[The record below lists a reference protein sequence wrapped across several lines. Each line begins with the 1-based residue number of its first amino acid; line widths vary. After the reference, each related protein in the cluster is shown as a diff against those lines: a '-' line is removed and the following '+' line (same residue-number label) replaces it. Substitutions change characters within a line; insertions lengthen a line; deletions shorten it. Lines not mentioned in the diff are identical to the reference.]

1 MENTGVITLIHG
13 HILTMDSQSNY
24 YSDGMIVIRNKR
36 IDYVGP
42 FDPMKVSGNVFDA
55 ADKLILPGLI
65 NTHAHSGSALFRSL
79 ADDLFLM
86 DWLENYMWPAERF
99 QTKESAYI
107 AAALTHLEFLQ
118 NGITTNADMWYFP
131 ESVAQAVLESGLR
144 TFICST
150 IFTKGSPESK
160 DTLRVAAD
168 FVEKYKGRSEET
180 RIYPAYGPHAIYT
193 CSQETLREVAELAKR
208 DHVLIH
214 THISETS
221 GEQKACLERLGM
233 TPSQAMKDVG
243 IFENHV
249 LAAHCI
255 YLSEE
260 DCEIFQENRAAISY
274 NPVSNLKLC
283 SGILPLEKMLNDGI
297 CVSIGTDGPQS
308 NNSLDLLRDLKMGSL
323 IQKNEL
329 KNPRFLPAEK
339 ALRMATIDGAKA
351 LGMEKEI
358 GSLEVGKRADII
370 TLDTNRAVMIP
381 LLDEKPASLYS
392 QVVYAAS
399 GSNVCDVF
407 VDGECLMK
415 NRQELRVDRQYI
427 SKKAQE
433 IARNSIQKNGL

>member
-13 HILTMDSQSNY
+13 HILTMNSTSDY

-36 IDYVGP
+36 IDYIGP

-55 ADKLILPGLI
+55 TDKLILPGLI

-160 DTLRVAAD
+160 DTLGVAAD

-221 GEQKACLERLGM
+221 GEQKTCLERLGM

-260 DCEIFQENRAAISY
+260 DCEIFRKSQAAISY

-283 SGILPLEKMLNDGI
+283 SGILPLEKMLDNDI

-358 GSLEVGKRADII
+358 GSLEAGKRADII

-381 LLDEKPASLYS
+381 LLDERPASLYS

-427 SKKAQE
+427 SKTAQE
-433 IARNSIQKNGL
+433 IAKSSIKKNGL

>member
-1 MENTGVITLIHG
+1 
-13 HILTMDSQSNY
+13 
-24 YSDGMIVIRNKR
+24 
-36 IDYVGP
+36 
-42 FDPMKVSGNVFDA
+42 
-55 ADKLILPGLI
+55 
-65 NTHAHSGSALFRSL
+65 
-79 ADDLFLM
+79 
-86 DWLENYMWPAERF
+86 
-99 QTKESAYI
+99 
-107 AAALTHLEFLQ
+107 
-118 NGITTNADMWYFP
+118 
-131 ESVAQAVLESGLR
+131 LR

-150 IFTKGSPESK
+150 IFTKGSRESK
-160 DTLRVAAD
+160 DTLGVAAN

-221 GEQKACLERLGM
+221 GEQKVCFERLGM

-260 DCEIFQENRAAISY
+260 DREIFRENHAAISY

-283 SGILPLEKMLNDGI
+283 SGILPLEKMLNNDI

-308 NNSLDLLRDLKMGSL
+308 NNSLDLLRDLKIGSL

-358 GSLEVGKRADII
+358 GSLEAGKRADII

-381 LLDEKPASLYS
+381 LLDEKPTSLYS

-427 SKKAQE
+427 SKTAQE
-433 IARNSIQKNGL
+433 IAKSSIKKNRL

>member
-24 YSDGMIVIRNKR
+24 YSDGMIVIRNRR
-36 IDYVGP
+36 IDYVGS
-42 FDPMKVSGNVFDA
+42 FDPMKVSGNVFDT

-168 FVEKYKGRSEET
+168 FVEKYKGSSEET

-381 LLDEKPASLYS
+381 LLDERPASLYS